1 VIDQNRDAQM
11 LQLIKLDIA
20 AAEVV
25 KLRSVCYY
33 TGHPL
38 DARFVTES
46 IASQEQVLGEDAASN
61 VTRNLAQNLTQ
72 DVIQEQKS

>member
-1 VIDQNRDAQM
+1 LRAYPFSAAVNEFVAAHERVYVIDQNRDAQM
-11 LQLIKLDIA
+11 LQLIRLDIA

-38 DARFVTES
+38 DARFVTDS
-46 IASQEQVLGEDAASN
+46 IIS
-61 VTRNLAQNLTQ
+61 
-72 DVIQEQKS
+72 QEQKS